1 MLLPI
6 SKEQD
11 YFKKYLENDILEIK
25 LNFLIN
31 LPFNNKKIKEIIK
44 SESNDIQKSLFLEFN
59 EKTFELNKEEALV
72 NFELKIKCG
81 DLIGNEI
88 AVFTCE
94 IRKDLKQIRMN
105 KKPFVPNIENI
116 EIGLLKSEYDTLLFE
131 FKLIILIK

>member
-25 LNFLIN
+25 LYFLIN
-31 LPFNNKKIKEIIK
+31 LSFNNKKIKAIIK

-59 EKTFELNKEEALV
+59 EKIFELNKEESLV

-81 DLIGNEI
+81 NLISNEI

-94 IRKDLKQIRMN
+94 IGKNHKN
-105 KKPFVPNIENI
+105 K
-116 EIGLLKSEYDTLLFE
+116 
-131 FKLIILIK
+131 